1 MVQVSRRTLLL
12 GSTTTAF
19 ATSLGACVPQ
29 QPVGASVGSAA
40 VLANAPPPEA
50 EVGEQA
56 AVGSDERQVMGRAA
70 YGPVAGER
78 FPVPA
83 APLSR
88 INPAFLRSRVSY
100 ASRNKPGTIVI
111 DPAARYL
118 YFVEEAG
125 RAMRYG
131 VGVGKEG
138 FAWSG
143 TAVIHDKQEWAG
155 LVPSQGDD
163 PAQTRPSP
171 STHRAAKWHR
181 RAWWPCKSAR
191 RARHVSLARQ
201 QGHAV
206 SDPRHQRALD
216 NWHERLVRLH
226 PHDQSGCDRPVRAD
240 CHRDECCRAVK
251 RLSPHRMIWPEAR
264 PMCPEVEL
272 IRALSED
279 LARIL
284 CARGLRRRRAVYLA
298 DHGSA

>member
-1 MVQVSRRTLLL
+1 MKIAAALMGNRHRPRHALPLLRRR
-12 GSTTTAF
+12 GW
-19 ATSLGACVPQ
+19 ACDALWGWRGQRRLCLVRDGGDPR
-29 QPVGASVGSAA
+29 
-40 VLANAPPPEA
+40 
-50 EVGEQA
+50 QA
-56 AVGSDERQVMGRAA
+56 
-70 YGPVAGER
+70 
-78 FPVPA
+78 
-83 APLSR
+83 
-88 INPAFLRSRVSY
+88 
-100 ASRNKPGTIVI
+100 
-111 DPAARYL
+111 
-118 YFVEEAG
+118 
-125 RAMRYG
+125 G
-131 VGVGKEG
+131 V
-138 FAWSG
+138 
-143 TAVIHDKQEWAG
+143 AG

-240 CHRDECCRAVK
+240 CYRDECCRAIK

-264 PMCPEVEL
+264 PMCPELEL

-279 LARIL
+279 LALETDVLGVDSGVRRKAVHDALAVIL
-284 CARGLRRRRAVYLA
+284 GCREDLASRAPLFIEE
-298 DHGSA
+298 